1 MDLDAL
7 YQEVILDHYRSP
19 RHAGAVADAEVAAE
33 EVNPSCGDHI
43 RLAVDVKD
51 GRIAGV
57 RHESHG
63 CAISTAAASMMSD
76 FAVGR
81 TPDEFRRTADA
92 FIAMMRGERDWDS
105 QGMEDVE
112 ALSGV
117 RDFPMRIKCATM
129 CWHAMKKAL
138 EKAGRERTSNA
149 EHPTSNNEVRT
160 PTPNTRQG

>member
-1 MDLDAL
+1 MPTPSAGRVPTLAMELDSL
-7 YQEVILDHYRSP
+7 YQEVILDHYRHP
-19 RHAGAVADAEVAAE
+19 RNAGKVADAEVAAE

-43 RLAVDVKD
+43 RLAVSVKD
-51 GRIAGV
+51 GRIDDV
-57 RHESHG
+57 RHDSHG

-81 TPDEFRRTADA
+81 TPEEFRSTADA
-92 FIAMMRGERDWDS
+92 FIAMMRGERDWDP
-105 QGMEDVE
+105 QGMEDLE

-138 EKAGRERTSNA
+138 EKAG
-149 EHPTSNNEVRT
+149 
-160 PTPNTRQG
+160 G